1 MYNEEGLSG
10 GLGLYLSFGLF
21 AVTFVI
27 GVMLLIWFMKSQRSI
42 AKKKDQIPEVT
53 PSRRASDRIIPS
65 GETTDWIAGQ
75 AGVGGIDLDKTERIE
90 VPEIRREKTA
100 AKTTAQLLPDALSKT
115 RASLFG
121 RIQNLFG
128 SRETLSESE
137 REELEE
143 VLYTADL
150 GPKTVQDLLD
160 HVFTKLKESRET
172 GFEAVR
178 RELHAKMA
186 EILTLK
192 YSVGVDAAS
201 RGHLVAVGSPAD
213 DGLER
218 LNIFSNTPAVLMVV
232 GVNGAGKTTTIGKI
246 SSKLAGR
253 GKRVLVA
260 AGDTF
265 RAAAGEQLK
274 AWTDRASANH
284 SINGAANGIG
294 ATGLEN
300 GGGGYVEIFDPE
312 GVTEPSAVAYQ
323 ALELARAKKFDIV
336 IIDTAGRLHT
346 QKNLMEELKKMKRV
360 LAKLDETAPHET
372 LLVLDANSGQNALIQ
387 AKEFHGALA
396 VDGVVLTKLDGSAK
410 GGVAVGITNEVGL
423 PVKLIGVGE
432 KIGDLRA
439 FEPMSFVDSILK

>member
-10 GLGLYLSFGLF
+10 GLGLYLSFGMF
-21 AVTFVI
+21 AITFVI
-27 GVMLLIWFMKSQRSI
+27 GVMLLIWFLKSQRSI
-42 AKKKDQIPEVT
+42 SNKKNQFPEVT
-53 PSRRASDRIIPS
+53 PSRRASDRIADRTSEPR
-65 GETTDWIAGQ
+65 TADWIADV
-75 AGVGGIDLDKTERIE
+75 AGEKARQTKTS
-90 VPEIRREKTA
+90 V
-100 AKTTAQLLPDALSKT
+100 QQLPDALSKT

-128 SRETLSESE
+128 GRETLSETE

-160 HVFTKLKESRET
+160 HVFSKLKESRET

-178 RELHAKMA
+178 RELHSKMA
-186 EILTLK
+186 EILNSK
-192 YSVGVDAAS
+192 VGAS
-201 RGHLVAVGSPAD
+201 AKGGLVAVGSPSD
-213 DGLER
+213 DGLDR
-218 LNIFSNTPAVLMVV
+218 LNIFSNHPAVLMVV
-232 GVNGAGKTTTIGKI
+232 GVNGAGKTTTIGKL

-274 AWTDRASANH
+274 AWTDRAGENH
-284 SINGAANGIG
+284 ANGAA
-294 ATGLEN
+294 
-300 GGGGYVEIFDPE
+300 GGGYVEIFDPE

-323 ALELARAKKFDIV
+323 ALEAARAKKFDIV

-439 FEPMSFVDSILK
+439 FEPISFVDSILK